1 MAFTRPPK
9 PTVAGVAA
17 LLFGAVGVFAAWV
30 GMLDFLS
37 AADFQYK
44 LIGLAYAVAGL
55 VLLAGSAV
63 LARESWRRKR
73 GRVAAV
79 AAGVAGV
86 FVGGYLL
93 LMQYRA
99 PGLSPRRL
107 PPFPSWVPWAAIVVV
122 SVGAAV
128 LGWWSTR
135 THAAEQ
141 LTWGAVGGRLF
152 AGGLS
157 ITVLFGGVQWW
168 YTQQYQPGTIA
179 AALTVTTE
187 LRPVPATAG
196 ENAGEPSDAHM
207 FEGTITVKNISS
219 TKVLIVTSLYQ
230 VARVTH
236 DLRDQLDGINE
247 VDRERQQVAC
257 FLEELAPVTDPECD
271 EPYIYRYGQFS
282 AGDPRAQDV
291 YPISRTSRQS
301 AFQTLQLGHIVA
313 DGSWLE
319 PEEAFQRNLVVHV
332 PDHEESSESPNLEE
346 LELSAWLAV
355 AQGSRLVLER
365 VPSHGP
371 EMVPQALMSNEEYRD
386 YKEAEE
392 AVQRD
397 GWQDEASADD
407 TTTEPDSTAE
417 VDIGRRDTYYEELTM
432 PRSSDEA
439 PPQVAAEQA
448 RSPRPYPHRYTAV
461 EWPIEDLSTLHRLV
475 WGSHV
480 VNTVQVLSMRLYD
493 PAKSVPLTEVELS
506 DMVTCISPAGT
517 LEGQA
522 EDAEIR
528 RDPTAVCPG
537 AWYSLADEEGRV
549 ANSYERLYQEK
560 TEYGEDMRDFYGLVQ
575 TGSLDVVSL
584 TTEAEAAAAATTMP
598 PSTDFHPLPSD
609 VFRQCEPALQRA
621 DILTRGYGSVEGYGN
636 TMQRAFDQH
645 YGDVSGSVGDEASTP
660 PTTQEALDAA
670 GYFDTY
676 FEGSSNALL
685 GCSGAEAPSDTPAA
699 SCTKAAAAEI
709 EALRYAHDLGA
720 ALREAA
726 ATGTS
731 LDRGRDAS
739 QAYQRARDEAQRLL
753 AECR

>member
-1 MAFTRPPK
+1 MVLTRTPK
-9 PTVAGVAA
+9 PTVAGGAA
-17 LLFGAVGVFAAWV
+17 VLFGAVGVFASWV
-30 GMLDFLS
+30 GVLDLLS
-37 AADFQYK
+37 AADLQYK

-79 AAGVAGV
+79 AAGGAGV

-107 PPFPSWVPWAAIVVV
+107 PPFPAWAPWAAIVVV
-122 SVGAAV
+122 SLAAAV

-135 THAAEQ
+135 AHAAEQ
-141 LTWGAVGGRLF
+141 LTWGAVGGRLL

-196 ENAGEPSDAHM
+196 ENAGEPSNAHM
-207 FEGTITVKNISS
+207 FEGTITVKNVSS

-230 VARVTH
+230 VTRVTH
-236 DLRDQLDGINE
+236 DLRDQLDGIND

-282 AGDPRAQDV
+282 AGDPRGQDV

-332 PDHEESSESPNLEE
+332 PEHEESSESPDLEE

-417 VDIGRRDTYYEELTM
+417 VNIGRRDTYYEELTM

-439 PPQVAAEQA
+439 PSQVAVEQA

-461 EWPIEDLSTLHRLV
+461 EWPIEELSTLHRLV

-493 PAKSVPLTEVELS
+493 PAKSVPLTELELS
-506 DMVTCISPAGT
+506 DMITCISPAGT

-537 AWYSLADEEGRV
+537 AWYSLVDEEGRV

-560 TEYGEDMRDFYGLVQ
+560 AEYGEDMADFYGLVQ

-584 TTEAEAAAAATTMP
+584 TTEAEAAAAAAATPMP

-609 VFRQCEPALQRA
+609 VFQQCEPALQDA
-621 DILTRGYGSVEGYGN
+621 KTLTDFYGTYIQS
-636 TMQRAFDQH
+636 AFDRRVAELRGASPDGTGGAPTLEQ
-645 YGDVSGSVGDEASTP
+645 GVESADV
-660 PTTQEALDAA
+660 LDAYVDIA
-670 GYFDTY
+670 NSG
-676 FEGSSNALL
+676 LL
-685 GCSGAEAPSDTPAA
+685 ACSELKAPEDTPAA
-699 SCTKAAAAEI
+699 SCPQAAAAKVD
-709 EALRYAHDLGA
+709 ALRYAQDVGR
-720 ALREAA
+720 ALREAEPTDA
-726 ATGTS
+726 WVQRGTE
-731 LDRGRDAS
+731 AV
-739 QAYQRARDEAQRLL
+739 QAYQRAEGVVDEWLMT
-753 AECR
+753 CR

>member
-1 MAFTRPPK
+1 MALTRPPK

-17 LLFGAVGVFAAWV
+17 VLFGAVGVFASWV
-30 GMLDFLS
+30 GLLDFLS

-44 LIGLAYAVAGL
+44 LMGLAYAVAGL
-55 VLLAGSAV
+55 VLLGGSAV

-73 GRVAAV
+73 GRIAAV

-135 THAAEQ
+135 AHAAEQ

-187 LRPVPATAG
+187 LRPAPATAG
-196 ENAGEPSDAHM
+196 ENAGEPSDGHM
-207 FEGTITVKNISS
+207 FEGTITVKNVSS
-219 TKVLIVTSLYQ
+219 TKVLIVSSLYQ
-230 VARVTH
+230 VTAVTH
-236 DLRDQLDGINE
+236 NVRDQIDGIND

-257 FLEELAPVTDPECD
+257 FLEELAPVTNPECD
-271 EPYIYRYGQFS
+271 QPHIYQYGQFS

-291 YPISRTSRQS
+291 YPISRTSRPS
-301 AFQTLQLGHIVA
+301 AFRTLQLGHIVV

-319 PEEAFQRNLVVHV
+319 PEEAFQHNLVVHV
-332 PDHEESSESPNLEE
+332 PEHEASSGSPGLEE
-346 LELSAWLAV
+346 LQLSAWLAV

-386 YKEAEE
+386 YKEAED
-392 AVQRD
+392 AVQPD
-397 GWQDEASADD
+397 GSQDDARAGGS
-407 TTTEPDSTAE
+407 TNGPDSTVE
-417 VDIGRRDTYYEELTM
+417 VDVGRRDSYYEELTM
-432 PRSSDEA
+432 PSSSDEA
-439 PPQVAAEQA
+439 PVPVAAEQA
-448 RSPRPYPHRYTAV
+448 RSPRPYPHRYTVV
-461 EWPIEDLSTLHRLV
+461 EWPIDDLSTLHRLV

-493 PAKSVPLTEVELS
+493 PADRLPLMEVEQS
-506 DMVTCISPAGT
+506 GMATCISPAGT
-517 LEGQA
+517 LEGKA
-522 EDAEIR
+522 EDSEIR

-560 TEYGEDMRDFYGLVQ
+560 AEYGEDMADFYGLVQ

-598 PSTDFHPLPSD
+598 PSTDFHPLPSG
-609 VFRQCEPALQRA
+609 VFQQCEPALQDA
-621 DILTRGYGSVEGYGN
+621 KTLTDFYGIYIQS
-636 TMQRAFDQH
+636 AFDRRVAELRGASPDGTSGAPTLEQ
-645 YGDVSGSVGDEASTP
+645 GVESADV
-660 PTTQEALDAA
+660 LDANVDIA
-670 GYFDTY
+670 D
-676 FEGSSNALL
+676 SRLL
-685 GCSGAEAPSDTPAA
+685 ACSELAPPEDTPAA
-699 SCTKAAAAEI
+699 SCPQAAAAKI
-709 EALRYAHDLGA
+709 DALRYAQAVGR
-720 ALREAA
+720 ALREAEPTDA
-726 ATGTS
+726 WVQRGTE
-731 LDRGRDAS
+731 AV
-739 QAYQRARDEAQRLL
+739 QAYQRTEGVVDEWLVT
-753 AECR
+753 CR